1 MTIYF
6 CLIGYILLLPLLF
19 NLNNSDAVSKQKK
32 IAFWGMFGVFLVLAL
47 KSPSIGVDME
57 GYQKQYNL
65 AKTVSWNDFGFV
77 YFETGYILLEKI
89 FSKLNVSFQL
99 FTAILYC
106 FSSFSWYKLISKY
119 STDSCLSILFV
130 ICYQFFA
137 LSVSGLRQVV
147 AMAICVFAFILFDRF
162 DVKGMI
168 FGTILAASAI
178 FVHRSAYIFVVMV
191 IAIILSRKLK
201 KLSIINV
208 GLLLSCA
215 FIFRG
220 VLWTFIDSTL
230 KKVDVGSS
238 VSLGGAFLFQFII
251 FAFSFFT
258 FFYYY
263 KADCVFG
270 RSLGSMNNIA
280 YEDILALRLSL
291 YSLVVYILL
300 SGGVI
305 LRSSMYV
312 MMFVVAFFPRMVA
325 KYNCKSRIIIN
336 LALIVVLIYIF
347 YSQTLSINQFEICPY
362 KFFWE

>member
-137 LSVSGLRQVV
+137 FSVSGLRQVV

-168 FGTILAASAI
+168 FGTILATSAI

-201 KLSIINV
+201 KISIINV

-263 KADCVFG
+263 EADCVFG

-280 YEDILALRLSL
+280 YDDILALRLSL

-325 KYNCKSRIIIN
+325 KYNCKSRIN
-336 LALIVVLIYIF
+336 LVLIVVLIYIF